1 MAALAGVLLASRV
14 SSGQPNT
21 SEGLELQVI
30 SGCVLGGVSLTGGVG
45 TISGM
50 IVGVLIMGAVQNAMN
65 LLNIPTFWQLVASG
79 AILLT
84 AVLLDKL
91 KNRRSV

>member
-1 MAALAGVLLASRV
+1 
-14 SSGQPNT
+14 
-21 SEGLELQVI
+21 VI

-50 IVGVLIMGAVQNAMN
+50 IVGVFIMGAVQNAMN

-79 AILLT
+79 AILLA